1 MAKSLSFD
9 LVKNLSVL
17 YLALICLNGLNGLS
31 ECTELN
37 GNVKFIYLFG
47 EFMTTIILVL
57 SCNIKKHL

>member
-9 LVKNLSVL
+9 LVKNLSVF
-17 YLALICLNGLNGLS
+17 YLALICLNGLS

-57 SCNIKKHL
+57 SCSIKKHL